1 MGSCSELHAKFWD
14 GANSS
19 SGFMSKPSEVREF
32 CTELMQSHKLS
43 KFSVDWPN
51 CICLRKGG
59 NWSKS
64 LRENELSFKQN
75 SRLCKFYIIS
85 GFTASIFRTLSLSF
99 FLENGTWSPVFF
111 RKASKRS
118 TEERKF
124 AKFLLNKTP
133 HIFTPNYSYF
143 SSVHFP
149 KQTHMQP
156 GGPDVSFPTFKCT
169 V

>member
-43 KFSVDWPN
+43 RFTVDWPN
-51 CICLRKGG
+51 CVFSRKGG

-99 FLENGTWSPVFF
+99 CPENGTWPTVFF
-111 RKASKRS
+111 RKASRIS
-118 TEERKF
+118 AEERKF
-124 AKFLLNKTP
+124 AKFLLHKVP
-133 HIFTPNYSYF
+133 HIFTPKYSCFCYA
-143 SSVHFP
+143 HFP
-149 KQTHMQP
+149 KETHMQT

-169 V
+169 I